1 MQIKTIIK
9 AHFII
14 KVSKTLKII
23 LYYTNEIVEK
33 QIFMF
38 IAGCS
43 VNFGNKF
50 GHFIT
55 SKAVRSF
62 VTNDPK
68 K

>member
-1 MQIKTIIK
+1 
-9 AHFII
+9 
-14 KVSKTLKII
+14 
-23 LYYTNEIVEK
+23 
-33 QIFMF
+33 MF